1 MTASL
6 IDPELRSKG
15 IFFFGE
21 LGGFDSALLV
31 RGLFKSGVFF
41 CGIFFWSYGQGS
53 AWLPWNSSSR
63 PVVAWGGGWFHG
75 LSG

>member
-31 RGLFKSGVFF
+31 RGLFISGVFF
-41 CGIFFWSYGQGS
+41 FVGFFFGLMGR
-53 AWLPWNSSSR
+53 AAL
-63 PVVAWGGGWFHG
+63 GFHG
-75 LSG
+75 IVAVDQ

>member
-31 RGLFKSGVFF
+31 RGLFISGVFF
-41 CGIFFWSYGQGS
+41 LWDFFLVLWAGQRLAS
-53 AWLPWNSSSR
+53 ME
-63 PVVAWGGGWFHG
+63 
-75 LSG
+75 